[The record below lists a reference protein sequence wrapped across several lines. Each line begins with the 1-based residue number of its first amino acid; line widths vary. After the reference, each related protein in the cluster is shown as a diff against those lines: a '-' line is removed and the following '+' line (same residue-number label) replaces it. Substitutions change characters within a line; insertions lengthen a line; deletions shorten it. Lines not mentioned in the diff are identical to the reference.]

1 MKDELAETKPN
12 SNAIGRSGSVQSDAM
27 YVNAVVNSMPLIG
40 EIRKVPGCGG
50 PLVTTVT
57 DDSACSPEASLQTR
71 ENVRVTL
78 SGSE

>member
-1 MKDELAETKPN
+1 MRDELAEMKPN
-12 SNAIGRSGSVQSDAM
+12 SKVIGKSGSVHSDAM
-27 YVNAVVNSMPLIG
+27 YLNVVVNSTPFVG

-50 PLVTTVT
+50 PFVTTVT

-71 ENVRVTL
+71 ENVRVVL